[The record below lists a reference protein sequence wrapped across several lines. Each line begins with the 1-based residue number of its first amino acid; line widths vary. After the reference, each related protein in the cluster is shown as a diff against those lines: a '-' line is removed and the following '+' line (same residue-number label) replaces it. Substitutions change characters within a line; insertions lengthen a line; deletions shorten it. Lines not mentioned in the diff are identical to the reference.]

1 MKLKDRLKS
10 IAIFVVMLLLS
21 SYTIAFADVGSFE
34 SYDSGSSSWDS
45 SSSWSSSDY
54 DYDYDYD
61 SGSSWSSGSRS
72 GSYSSGSSSFGDFI
86 FFLIFMTIVI
96 VIIVNKS
103 KGGYKNK
110 TNRPPVVNDYV
121 PQGKNQDQIEAEVKA
136 VDPLFNREE
145 FISWAKSLFVK
156 LQEAWS
162 DRDWSTIRTF
172 ESNELFEQHQRQ
184 LQGYIDNNQINVME
198 RICVKFA
205 KLESFEQIGDKD
217 VMKVV
222 LSSKMVDYII
232 DATTKKLLKG
242 DKTTER
248 HSTYRLTFIRK
259 TGVKT
264 KEGTSQVNTTN
275 CPNCGA
281 PTEITSSGKCEYC
294 GSVVTTG
301 EYSWVLSDLTKIN

>member
-10 IAIFVVMLLLS
+10 VVIFVVILLLS
-21 SYTIAFADVGSFE
+21 SYTIALADVGSFE
-34 SYDSGSSSWDS
+34 SYDSYDS
-45 SSSWSSSDY
+45 YDSGSSWSSSDY
-54 DYDYDYD
+54 DYDYD
-61 SGSSWSSGSRS
+61 SGSSSGS
-72 GSYSSGSSSFGDFI
+72 GYYSSGSSSLGELG
-86 FFLIFMTIVI
+86 FFAVI
-96 VIIVNKS
+96 MIIVVIAIISKS
-103 KGGYKNK
+103 KGGNNTTY
-110 TNRPPVVNDYV
+110 RPPVTNNYV
-121 PQGKNQDQIEAEVKA
+121 PQGKTQDQIEAEVKA
-136 VDPLFNREE
+136 IDPLFNREE

-232 DATTKKLLKG
+232 DATTKQLLKG

-259 TGVKT
+259 SGVKT